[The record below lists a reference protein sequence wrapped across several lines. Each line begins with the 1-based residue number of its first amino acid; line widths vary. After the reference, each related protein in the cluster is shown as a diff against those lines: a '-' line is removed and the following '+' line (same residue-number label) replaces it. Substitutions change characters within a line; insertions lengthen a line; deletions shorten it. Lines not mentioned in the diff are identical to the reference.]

1 MRVRTLGLSILALG
15 ILIGAG
21 GCSSES
27 PTSPLT
33 PGTVSAAKGGYM
45 GGVQRDSTRTSV
57 NGGYMGGV
65 MGHGGDG
72 EATVSGGYMGGVQ

>member
-1 MRVRTLGLSILALG
+1 MRVRTIGLSALALG

-33 PGTVSAAKGGYM
+33 PGTVSAAQNGIPAGSLPQDTTMTTTDGGAYA
-45 GGVQRDSTRTSV
+45 G
-57 NGGYMGGV
+57 
-65 MGHGGDG
+65 
-72 EATVSGGYMGGVQ
+72 SGGRTVTTTGGAYAGSGG